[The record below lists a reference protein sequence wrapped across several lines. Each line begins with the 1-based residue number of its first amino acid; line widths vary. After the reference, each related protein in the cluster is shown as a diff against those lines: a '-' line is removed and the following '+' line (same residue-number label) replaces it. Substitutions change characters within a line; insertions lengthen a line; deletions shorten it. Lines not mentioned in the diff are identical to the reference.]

1 LIHLIVFH
9 FNAGSQSSAPSLKVK
24 VVKLQECPEI
34 FDEQPREAKLAIR
47 ATDLECW
54 KSSFRPVEEPSNTDP
69 KAIQHWALVVYFP
82 LGKIIHF
89 FEGWDDDGQLQAG
102 RAQIAFE
109 YIDIFNKA
117 DYIGTAETSPRQLLE
132 IAKQVKTGK
141 YSALGRNN
149 CQTWLVEYLERININ
164 CGSSLSLPDNYR
176 LGIIN

>member
-1 LIHLIVFH
+1 M
-9 FNAGSQSSAPSLKVK
+9 ASQSSAPSLKVK
-24 VVKLQECPEI
+24 VVNLEKCPEI
-34 FDEQPREAKLAIR
+34 FDTTPREAKLAIR

-82 LGKIIHF
+82 RGKIIHF
-89 FEGWDDDGQLQAG
+89 FEAWDDEGQLQAG
-102 RAQIAFE
+102 RAIIAFE

-117 DYIGTAETSPRQLLE
+117 DYIGTAVTSPCQLLA

-141 YSALGRNN
+141 YSALGSNN
-149 CQTWLVEYLERININ
+149 CQTWLKEYLERININ
-164 CGSSLSLPDNYR
+164 CKASLSLPDKYR